1 MSEVK
6 VNKISPRTD
15 CGTTTLGDSGDSI
28 TVAGDLKSNSLKA
41 TDGGSIISQSG
52 TTITIGASGD
62 TVSLASGASQSGF
75 GRSGSVDWQTG
86 SIKTATF
93 TAASG
98 EGYFCNTSGGVLTV
112 NLPAGSAG
120 AIVAVADYTRSFNTN
135 NLTITPNG
143 SDKIAGTNDSLTL
156 DVNGQA
162 LTLVY
167 VDGTEGW
174 INVQNAE
181 DTEEPSSFI
190 CASVSGACNTLV
202 TAPDCANTKIATF
215 KGPGTFT
222 VNSISSTPAN
232 NEISYLIVAGG
243 GGGAYE
249 GAGGAGGYREVKT
262 PLTPYTASP
271 ICGYGTPGNRVSVT
285 AQGYPIVVGGGGA
298 GITQNA
304 PTLTPGSVSSGFG
317 IPSAG
322 GGGGGNSG
330 TGGAANGGSGGG
342 GRSSSPTAG
351 GSGNTPPVT
360 PAQGNNGGSFI
371 PAGNPAASR
380 NVGGGGGGAT
390 ARGGGL
396 PDTDSGYGGAGA
408 GTQINTAVGVPGPSG
423 PLRYFA
429 GGGGGG
435 IDTPA
440 PAQAGGAGG
449 GGAGQGGNACNGTA
463 NTGGG
468 GGGSWNNTGGSGGSG
483 IVVIRYKFQ

>member
-6 VNKISPRTD
+6 VNKISPRTA
-15 CGTTTLGDSGDSI
+15 CGTTTLGDSGDTFTI
-28 TVAGDLKSNSLKA
+28 PAGV
-41 TDGGSIISQSG
+41 
-52 TTITIGASGD
+52 TITNNG
-62 TVSLASGASQSGF
+62 TQTGF
-75 GRSGSVDWQTG
+75 GREGSVNWQTG
-86 SIKTATF
+86 SLKTSTF
-93 TAASG
+93 TAVSG
-98 EGYFCNTSGGVLTV
+98 EGYFINQGSAITA

-120 AIVAVADYTRSFNTN
+120 AIVAFSDYARNFATYNF
-135 NLTITPNG
+135 TISPNG
-143 SDKIAGTNDSLTL
+143 SEKIGGVAADATL
-156 DVNGQA
+156 DIDGQA
-162 LTLVY
+162 ATFVY
-167 VDGTEGW
+167 VDSTKGW
-174 INVQNAE
+174 INVQNVE
-181 DTEEPSSFI
+181 DSETGRGFVVASGGTETT
-190 CASVSGACNTLV
+190 SG
-202 TAPDCANTKIATF
+202 DCKIHTF
-215 KGPGTFT
+215 TGPGTFT
-222 VNSISSTPAN
+222 VNSISATAAN
-232 NEISYLIVAGG
+232 NELSYLIVAGG
-243 GGGAYE
+243 GGGSYE

-262 PLTPYTASP
+262 PVTPYTASP
-271 ICGYGTPGNRVSVT
+271 TCGYGTPGNRVSVT

-304 PTLTPGSVSSGFG
+304 PTINPGSVSSGFG

-342 GRSSSPTAG
+342 GRSSSPNAG

-360 PAQGNNGGSFI
+360 PAQGNNGGSYI

-396 PDTDSGYGGAGA
+396 ACTDSGFGGAGA
-408 GTQINTAVGVPGPSG
+408 GTEINTAVGVPGPSG

-435 IDTPA
+435 VDTPA

-449 GGAGQGGNACNGTA
+449 GGAGQGGTGCNGTT

-468 GGGSWNNTGGSGGSG
+468 GGGSWNNTGGAGGSG